1 MDIAKYVGLYLL
13 KNKYCCLQGLGNVE
27 IKRTVSQHDGK
38 ELRSGSYYAT
48 LNPLG
53 SIDDAFPN
61 FVANNEQVSIAK
73 ASNEISAFIKESK
86 AKMAL
91 GSSVVIP
98 SVGQYVMKEHE
109 LHFELDAAFALPNHP
124 LLFPM
129 AMAAKPSAEEQ
140 KVKDEPSFETS
151 INYNKHRTVN
161 WNIVAFWG
169 FIILIGAGIM
179 AWGIR
184 YFMNQ
189 QKASPTM
196 VEQVEN
202 PSAPQ
207 TEVTV
212 SNTSGLQSTDIT
224 VAAGNLSGNT
234 SDTPSFKFI
243 IKAYKTL
250 AKAEKKQKQL
260 FSYGYNVGVVNKDSS
275 TFYVVN
281 TIKLMPA
288 DTAKMKDSLSRMLN
302 PNGVL
307 IMK

>member
-73 ASNEISAFIKESK
+73 ASNEISAFIQESK
-86 AKMAL
+86 AKMAS

-109 LHFELDAAFALPNHP
+109 LHFELDPAFALPNHP

-129 AMAAKPSAEEQ
+129 AIPAKPSAEEQ
-140 KVKDEPSFETS
+140 KVKDESSFETS
-151 INYNKHRTVN
+151 INENKHRTVN

-169 FIILIGAGIM
+169 FIILIGAGIFT
-179 AWGIR
+179 WGIR

-196 VEQVEN
+196 VEQLEN

-207 TEVTV
+207 TEVNV
-212 SNTSGLQSTDIT
+212 SNTSALQSTDST
-224 VAAGNLSGNT
+224 VAAGNLSVNT

-243 IKAYKTL
+243 IKEYKTL

-260 FSYGYNVGVVNKDSS
+260 FSYGYNVAVVNKDSS

>member
-27 IKRTVSQHDGK
+27 IKRTAAQHDGK
-38 ELRSGSYYAT
+38 ELISGTYYAT
-48 LNPLG
+48 LNPMG

-73 ASNEISAFIKESK
+73 ASNEISAFIQESK

-124 LLFPM
+124 LLFPIDM
-129 AMAAKPSAEEQ
+129 PAMAHAEAQ
-140 KVKDEPSFETS
+140 KVKDEPSFETYN
-151 INYNKHRTVN
+151 NYNKHRIVN
-161 WNIVAFWG
+161 WNMVAFWG
-169 FIILIGAGIM
+169 FIILVGAGIIG
-179 AWGIR
+179 WGIL
-184 YFMNQ
+184 YVMNS
-189 QKASPTM
+189 QKASNTM
-196 VEQVEN
+196 LDQAEN
-202 PSAPQ
+202 PSAPP
-207 TEVTV
+207 TELMV
-212 SNTSGLQSTDIT
+212 SDTGAQQGTDSAIT
-224 VAAGNLSGNT
+224 AGNLSGNT
-234 SDTPSFKFI
+234 LDTPSFKFI
-243 IKAYKTL
+243 IKEYKTL

-260 FSYGYNVGVVNKDSS
+260 FSYGYNVGVVNKDSN

-281 TIKLMPA
+281 TIKLMPS

>member
-1 MDIAKYVGLYLL
+1 
-13 KNKYCCLQGLGNVE
+13 
-27 IKRTVSQHDGK
+27 VSQHDGK

-73 ASNEISAFIKESK
+73 ASNEISAFIQESK
-86 AKMAL
+86 AKMAS

-109 LHFELDAAFALPNHP
+109 LHFELDTAFALPNHP

-129 AMAAKPSAEEQ
+129 AIPAKPSAEEQ
-140 KVKDEPSFETS
+140 KAKDESSFETS
-151 INYNKHRTVN
+151 INENKHRTVN

-169 FIILIGAGIM
+169 IIILIGAGIM

-207 TEVTV
+207 TEVNV
-212 SNTSGLQSTDIT
+212 SNTSALQSTDST

-260 FSYGYNVGVVNKDSS
+260 FSYGYNVAVVNKDSS

>member
-1 MDIAKYVGLYLL
+1 
-13 KNKYCCLQGLGNVE
+13 
-27 IKRTVSQHDGK
+27 
-38 ELRSGSYYAT
+38 
-48 LNPLG
+48 
-53 SIDDAFPN
+53 
-61 FVANNEQVSIAK
+61 
-73 ASNEISAFIKESK
+73 
-86 AKMAL
+86 
-91 GSSVVIP
+91 
-98 SVGQYVMKEHE
+98 MKEHE

-129 AMAAKPSAEEQ
+129 AIPAKPSAEEQ
-140 KVKDEPSFETS
+140 KAKDESSFETS
-151 INYNKHRTVN
+151 INENKHRTVN

-196 VEQVEN
+196 VEQLEN

-212 SNTSGLQSTDIT
+212 SNTSALQSTDST

-243 IKAYKTL
+243 IKEYKTL

-260 FSYGYNVGVVNKDSS
+260 FSYGYNVAVVNKDSS

>member
-1 MDIAKYVGLYLL
+1 VGLYLL

-38 ELRSGSYYAT
+38 ELKSGTYYAT

-73 ASNEISAFIKESK
+73 ASNEISAFIQESK
-86 AKMAL
+86 AKMAS

-109 LHFELDAAFALPNHP
+109 LHFELDTAFALPNHP

-129 AMAAKPSAEEQ
+129 AIPAKPSAEEQ
-140 KVKDEPSFETS
+140 KAKDESSFETS
-151 INYNKHRTVN
+151 INENKHRTVN

-169 FIILIGAGIM
+169 IIILIGAGIM

-207 TEVTV
+207 TEVNV
-212 SNTSGLQSTDIT
+212 SNTSALQSTDST
-224 VAAGNLSGNT
+224 VAAGNLSVNT

-260 FSYGYNVGVVNKDSS
+260 FSYGYNVAVVNKDSS